1 MQKLTNMHRTRRAND
16 IHGPTDMT
24 TGYEMK
30 KINPRQVAEAG
41 LIGIE
46 AGKEEVLVDDFAREV
61 KQSVFTDRPL
71 YLNPPE
77 IG

>member
-1 MQKLTNMHRTRRAND
+1 
-16 IHGPTDMT
+16 MT